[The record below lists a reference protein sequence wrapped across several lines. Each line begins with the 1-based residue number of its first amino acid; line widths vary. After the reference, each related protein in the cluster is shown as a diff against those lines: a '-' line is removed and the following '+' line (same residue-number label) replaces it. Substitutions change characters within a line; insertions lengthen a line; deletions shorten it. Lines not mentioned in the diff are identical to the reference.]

1 MKIIIYLLPVF
12 GFVFSCCT
20 RSIQEQAPIPSITVN
35 IDRIEAL
42 KLSDFFVDVTYVPL
56 ADSFLVSTIE
66 RAKIYED
73 KLFLLTDKSVLIF
86 DVNSGGCLSHVK
98 HLGGGPGEYI
108 SLYDMLY
115 DKNENVIELLD
126 MNKQKV
132 LRYGYDDHFIG
143 EFKTSFSSFSFYKI
157 TPSTYLFYNNNMIS
171 DHTDCN
177 LVRYDVKAS
186 KITASYFPID
196 KHLASYFFTTS
207 TNDFGS
213 AANPS
218 FHLCPSDT
226 IYGFTDDNEPYA
238 KYVLDFGKH
247 HTPARFYKEDYSDI
261 LDFSTKAV
269 QREYIYLF
277 GNFCEN
283 NYMAA
288 LFIRNDKNIY
298 WALYDKNKQT
308 VHAIDRW
315 RDDYH
320 SRTFIPLT
328 YGNGPFIMDETYL
341 YFFLQPDQ
349 LIDLMENENRSTLQ
363 ENQLDTLYHSPA
375 FSEQSNP
382 IIVKCKFKNS

>member
-1 MKIIIYLLPVF
+1 MRIIIYLLFVF

-20 RSIQEQAPIPSITVN
+20 RSIQEQTPIPLIAVN
-35 IDRIEAL
+35 IDRMETL
-42 KLSDFFVDVTYVPL
+42 ELSDFFADITYVPL

-73 KLFLLTDKSVLIF
+73 KLFLLTNESVLVF
-86 DVNSGGCLSHVK
+86 DVNSGRCLSRVK
-98 HLGGGPGEYI
+98 HLGGSPDECI

-126 MNKQKV
+126 EQKV
-132 LRYGYDDHFIG
+132 LRYGFDGHFIS
-143 EFKTSFSSFSFYKI
+143 EFKTSFTSFSFHKI
-157 TPSTYLFYNNNMIS
+157 TPSTYIFYNNNMIS

-177 LVRYDVKAS
+177 LVRYDANAL

-196 KHLASYFFTTS
+196 KHLASYFFTTNTS
-207 TNDFGS
+207 SFSSET
-213 AANPS
+213 NPS
-218 FHLCPSDT
+218 FHFCPSDT
-226 IYGFTDDNEPYA
+226 IYGFTDDYEPYA

-247 HTPARFYKEDYSDI
+247 HTPSRFYEEDYSDI

-269 QREYIYLF
+269 RQEYIYLF
-277 GNFCEN
+277 GNFYEN

-288 LFIRNDKNIY
+288 LFIRNDKNVY

-315 RDDYH
+315 RDDHH

-349 LIDLMENENRSTLQ
+349 LIDLMENENRSALQ
-363 ENQLDTLYHSPA
+363 ENQLDTLYHSPV

-382 IIVKCKFKNS
+382 IIVKCKFKNL